1 MNEHVADAIFAQPSL
16 KGNRVICPNNGDED
30 TPLDLELLFTAVVSG
45 KAEAINNIINGQEQP
60 GNA

>member
-1 MNEHVADAIFAQPSL
+1 MNEPAD
-16 KGNRVICPNNGDED
+16 
-30 TPLDLELLFTAVVSG
+30 AVVSG